1 MWPAAVSARL
11 GKPAYGKAND
21 VDQCDE
27 HGQRAPPR
35 PVMVVTNG
43 HEGQPGGR
51 RSQISRARVVLV
63 ATISLKVGEVI
74 ILGQG
79 HTDDPSH
86 T

>member
-27 HGQRAPPR
+27 HGF
-35 PVMVVTNG
+35 
-43 HEGQPGGR
+43 
-51 RSQISRARVVLV
+51 
-63 ATISLKVGEVI
+63 GEVI